1 MNGREKSDR
10 PVVPVKLPNNAAKA
24 AAEVVEGRGLREG
37 NAAEQNAPRTQSRAR
52 RAKCA

>member
-1 MNGREKSDR
+1 MNGHEKSDR

-37 NAAEQNAPRTQSRAR
+37 NAVGKTRPGLRAGL

>member
-10 PVVPVKLPNNAAKA
+10 LVVPVKLPNNAAKA

-37 NAAEQNAPRTQSRAR
+37 NAAGKTAPDSEPE
-52 RAKCA
+52 

>member
-10 PVVPVKLPNNAAKA
+10 LVLPVKLPNNAAKA

-37 NAAEQNAPRTQSRAR
+37 NATSKTRSGPGSRP
-52 RAKCA
+52 